1 MPFQTGE
8 RILNCRSY
16 QRNWSVNMK
25 KILFLLLMMPVM
37 ATAQKKAKSAGK
49 SKPAPAQESIPA
61 KPADGYIIYGIV
73 KGVPDGTPV
82 SLLNGN
88 NGAQEATGQ
97 FLNSK
102 FTLTGRTDF
111 PDFKVIAVNNKGPYI
126 TLFLDNSAV
135 TVTAKPDSLEAAIVK
150 GSHSH
155 DEFTQFNRLVKPYTQ
170 LFMQQGN
177 TDSSFIKSA
186 SKVMVD
192 FVNKHPNS
200 YISPLAIFRNYQ
212 VNADTDMMEALFNGL
227 SEPVKRGSI
236 GQYVSQQI
244 RELKRNQIGKPLPD
258 FSQADSTGKM
268 VSLSSLRGKYVLVD
282 FWASWC
288 GPCRQ
293 ENPNVVANYNKYKDK
308 NFTVLGVSFDKA
320 KQPWL
325 EAIKMDGLTWTHV
338 SDLQGWSNA
347 VGQQF
352 QITQIP
358 QNFLVDPNG
367 ILIAKN
373 LRGAA
378 LEAKL
383 ASLFGN

>member
-1 MPFQTGE
+1 
-8 RILNCRSY
+8 
-16 QRNWSVNMK
+16 MK
-25 KILFLLLMMPVM
+25 KILFLLFLVPVM
-37 ATAQKKAKSAGK
+37 ATAQKKAKPSGA
-49 SKPAPAQESIPA
+49 SKPMAAKEATPA
-61 KPADGYIIYGIV
+61 KPTDGFIIYGTV
-73 KGVPDGTPV
+73 KGIPDGTPV

-88 NGAQEATGQ
+88 TGAQEATAQ
-97 FLNSK
+97 FKSNK
-102 FTLTGRTDF
+102 FTLTGKTEI

-135 TVTAKPDSLEAAIVK
+135 TVTAKPDSLEAATVK
-150 GSHSH
+150 GSRSH
-155 DEFTQFNRLVKPYTQ
+155 DEFTQFNKSVKPYTQ
-170 LFMQQGN
+170 LFTQGGS
-177 TDSSFIKSA
+177 TDSAFIKSA
-186 SKVMVD
+186 SRIMVD
-192 FVNKHPNS
+192 FVNKHPDS

-212 VNADTDMMEALFNGL
+212 VNANVDMMESLFNGL
-227 SEPVKRGSI
+227 SEPVKHGSI

-293 ENPNVVANYNKYKDK
+293 ENPNVVANFNKYKDR

-325 EAIKMDGLTWTHV
+325 DAIKMDGLAWTHV